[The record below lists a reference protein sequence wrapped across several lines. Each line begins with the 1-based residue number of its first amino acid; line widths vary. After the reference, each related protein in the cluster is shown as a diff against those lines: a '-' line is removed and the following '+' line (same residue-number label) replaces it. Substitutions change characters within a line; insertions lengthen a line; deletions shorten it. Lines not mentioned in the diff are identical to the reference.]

1 MFFDGYMITNHHV
14 RESCQ
19 DVVLLTREN
28 LQGSSTVVTLIQAL
42 ELYLS
47 VKGLG
52 RADMFIRTARRNID
66 YVIDCLADTRLDMYK
81 LKASD
86 FYLLEISSASLLEA
100 ESLM

>member
-1 MFFDGYMITNHHV
+1 
-14 RESCQ
+14 
-19 DVVLLTREN
+19 
-28 LQGSSTVVTLIQAL
+28 
-42 ELYLS
+42 
-47 VKGLG
+47 
-52 RADMFIRTARRNID
+52 MFIRAARRNID